1 MPPTLTTE
9 RLVLRGWR
17 VEDASA
23 ALQIYGNADVTRWL
37 SPAIEQVPDLDAM
50 RGILGDWIDENGR
63 GDGPSGRWAIER
75 RSDGRIVGGIVL
87 LPLPPRGDDL
97 EIGWQLPPEMWGH
110 GYATESTPA
119 IADWAF
125 EQGLEEIYAV
135 VRPGNARAAAVARRN
150 GMEWVGETDKYFG
163 MRLQVYRLRPGSHR
177 ADPETGR
184 RPPR

>member
-17 VEDASA
+17 VDDAAA
-23 ALQIYGNADVTRWL
+23 ALRIYGNRDVTRWL
-37 SPAIEQVPDLDAM
+37 SPAIERVPDIDAM
-50 RGILGDWIDENGR
+50 QGILGDWIDDDSP

-75 RSDGRIVGGIVL
+75 RADGQIVGGAIL

-97 EIGWQLPPEMWGH
+97 EIGWQLAPQMWGR
-110 GYATESTPA
+110 GYASESSRA

-125 EQGLEEIYAV
+125 EQGLEELFAV
-135 VRPGNARAAAVARRN
+135 VRPNNTRAAAVAHRN

-163 MRLQVYRLRPGSHR
+163 MTLQVYRLRPGPDDR
-177 ADPETGR
+177 AGSAPLTK
-184 RPPR
+184 

>member
-1 MPPTLTTE
+1 MAMPPTLTTE

-97 EIGWQLPPEMWGH
+97 EIGWQLPP
-110 GYATESTPA
+110 
-119 IADWAF
+119 
-125 EQGLEEIYAV
+125 
-135 VRPGNARAAAVARRN
+135 
-150 GMEWVGETDKYFG
+150 
-163 MRLQVYRLRPGSHR
+163 
-177 ADPETGR
+177 
-184 RPPR
+184 